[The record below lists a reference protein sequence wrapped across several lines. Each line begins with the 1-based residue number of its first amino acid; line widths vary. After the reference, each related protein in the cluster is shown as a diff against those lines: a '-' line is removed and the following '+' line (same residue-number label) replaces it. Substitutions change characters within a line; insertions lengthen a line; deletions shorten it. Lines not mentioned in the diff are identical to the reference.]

1 MTSQQQPVEEFTAK
15 QRLALSRQALA
26 LAVHEPEGRLVARGD
41 SALLEAARLKTRSG
55 PVAAGRTLS

>member
-26 LAVHEPEGRLVARGD
+26 LAVHEPVWAD
-41 SALLEAARLKTRSG
+41 LLRVVIRRCLKTQDLKRDQ
-55 PVAAGRTLS
+55 VR